1 MAQHNSTE
9 NKISADKFN
18 MEDDSKGVVN
28 IAKYKQVD
36 DPVNAETSAFEQVMS
51 QMNIAG
57 RNTFDSQFSQFWTE
71 ASDSNELLS
80 VLMCEIDFFKAYN
93 DNYGHQGASFM
104 LLVVGLALK
113 NTCEKHG
120 CFLARYKNQEF
131 AILMKGGDEI
141 KVLEVAESLRQAV
154 EASRTEHK
162 YSSVSKIVTLSIGI
176 SSIYPTS
183 MKMLMNKADKALNK
197 AQVSGRNQVA
207 SNFSV
212 QVKLENTP
220 IEAVINVP
228 VEVAITESVIEPA
241 IVVQDVVVEENVSIE
256 KEEEINQLAFQQTM
270 LDMNISDRREFH
282 PNFVKLWKEAIDEK
296 ELLSMLM
303 CEVDFFQAY
312 IDHYGQQP
320 SKDVLLIVASAL
332 QDVAIK
338 FNCFVSHVEG
348 EKFIVLSKGGN
359 ATQALKVAELI
370 HTAVENSGTE
380 HQFSVASGFVTM
392 SIGLSSIFPSELNS
406 MKALMV
412 EANTALH
419 DATVSG
425 RNQISV
431 H

>member
-9 NKISADKFN
+9 NPIVTDEFDLEAG
-18 MEDDSKGVVN
+18 SKGVVD
-28 IAKYKQVD
+28 IAKYKQVE

-51 QMNIAG
+51 QMNIAD
-57 RNTFDSQFSQFWTE
+57 RSAFDSQYSKFWTE

-80 VLMCEIDFFKAYN
+80 VLMCEIDFFKSYN

-131 AILMKGGDEI
+131 AILMKGGDET
-141 KVLEVAESLRQAV
+141 KALQVAESLRQAV

-183 MKMLMNKADKALNK
+183 MKMLMNKANNALNSAK
-197 AQVSGRNQVA
+197 TAGRNQVA
-207 SNFSV
+207 SDFSV
-212 QVKLENTP
+212 QVKLENAP
-220 IEAVINVP
+220 IEA
-228 VEVAITESVIEPA
+228 AITENIIEPA
-241 IVVQDVVVEENVSIE
+241 IVTQEAVVAEEKITIE
-256 KEEEINQLAFQQTM
+256 KEDINQSTFQQTM
-270 LDMNISDRREFH
+270 LDMNISDRREFN
-282 PNFVKLWKEAIDEK
+282 PNFVKLWKEACSEK

-312 IDHYGQQP
+312 IDNYGQQQ
-320 SKDVLLIVASAL
+320 SEDVLLIAASAL
-332 QDVAIK
+332 QDAAIK
-338 FNCFVSHVEG
+338 FNCFIYHVEG

-359 ATQALKVAELI
+359 ATQALKVAEFI

-380 HQFSVASGFVTM
+380 HKYSLASEFVTM

-406 MKALMV
+406 MKALMI